1 MNPRTRTSRTMTLLR
16 RDAAGYAFIA
26 PWLLGFLLLTAG
38 PMAVS
43 VYLSGTSWT
52 MLSSPFPVGLS
63 NYSAIL
69 SDDPLFVTSLLNTLY
84 YVAFAVPLGLLI
96 SLSLA
101 LLLHQRV
108 KGIGVFRTLFF
119 LPSITNLVAIS
130 MLWLWIFNPEYGLLN
145 GILSL
150 AGIRGPLW
158 LQSEAWAKPSL
169 ILMSLWGVGGT
180 MMVFLA
186 ALQGIPEELYE
197 AANLDGAGRFRRF
210 LHITLPMISPAML
223 FNLTMGII
231 GSFQVFTQA
240 YVMTGTA
247 QPGSE
252 GGPNNAT
259 LFVVLYLY
267 KKAFQEFRM
276 GYASALAWILFA
288 LILAVTLFQLRMAK
302 RWVHYEAGEQ

>member
-1 MNPRTRTSRTMTLLR
+1 MKPSMWASVK
-16 RDAAGYAFIA
+16 RDIAGYAFIA
-26 PWLLGFLLLTAG
+26 PWLIGFLLLTAG

-52 MLSSPFPVGLS
+52 MLSPPVPVGLA
-63 NYSAIL
+63 NYETLL

-84 YVAFAVPLGLLI
+84 YVLFAVPLGLLV
-96 SLSLA
+96 SLVLA
-101 LLLHQRV
+101 MLLHQQV
-108 KGIGVFRTLFF
+108 KGIGLFRTLFF
-119 LPSITNLVAIS
+119 LPSVTNLVAVS
-130 MLWLWIFNPEYGLLN
+130 MLWIWIFNPEYGLLN
-145 GILSL
+145 SMLAVIGIK
-150 AGIRGPLW
+150 GPLW

-186 ALQGIPEELYE
+186 ALQGIPQELYE
-197 AANLDGAGRFRRF
+197 AADLDGAGRFRR
-210 LHITLPMISPAML
+210 LIHITLPMISPAML
-223 FNLTMGII
+223 FNLVIGVI

-288 LILAVTLFQLRMAK
+288 LILAVTLIQLRLSK
-302 RWVHYEAGEQ
+302 RWVHYEAGEA